1 MSTRLRSLAQLPE
14 PPPAP
19 VEEEVCELCSEPV
32 PPAHRHLLDLESRRL
47 LCACRACSILFDS
60 RAAGGGHFRL
70 VPDGVRLVREFE
82 LDDALWNGLRIPVD
96 MAFFFRSSAAG
107 RVVAFYPSPVGATES
122 LLELDA
128 WEDIVTRN
136 PILESVE
143 PDVEALLVNRTKGA
157 SECWLVPVDRCYALV
172 GLIRMHWRGFGGGEE
187 VWSAVGEF
195 FDGLR
200 GDAKLVRASGI
211 EFPRVDRSV
220 QTGAGAEPARPD
232 SGAASGA
239 AAKEGERWQT

>member
-1 MSTRLRSLAQLPE
+1 M
-14 PPPAP
+14 
-19 VEEEVCELCSEPV
+19 
-32 PPAHRHLLDLESRRL
+32 
-47 LCACRACSILFDS
+47 
-60 RAAGGGHFRL
+60 
-70 VPDGVRLVREFE
+70 
-82 LDDALWNGLRIPVD
+82 
-96 MAFFFRSSAAG
+96 
-107 RVVAFYPSPVGATES
+107 
-122 LLELDA
+122 
-128 WEDIVTRN
+128 
-136 PILESVE
+136 
-143 PDVEALLVNRTKGA
+143 NRTKGA